1 MGLSCGTSPSGG
13 TRSVGARSERCSRV
27 LLEVLLTSRVHKA
40 EGGGVRGPCWLAG
53 LPCGLLGRV
62 SGMGHGKRVVGLGLG
77 WVKGLGFLWVFPFLF
92 LFTLSFQI

>member
-1 MGLSCGTSPSGG
+1 MGLSCGTGPSGG

-53 LPCGLLGRV
+53 LPCGLLGRG
-62 SGMGHGKRVVGLGLG
+62 SGMGHGKESGRAGFGLG
-77 WVKGLGFLWVFPFLF
+77 
-92 LFTLSFQI
+92 

>member
-1 MGLSCGTSPSGG
+1 MGLSCGTGPLGG
-13 TRSVGARSERCSRV
+13 TRSERCSRV